1 MRKYIDIIDVQSH
14 FLPEKWIKAVSE
26 RSDYPLLEKL
36 DEDKVIIHGAAHDK
50 LPYHTR
56 KSAIDIN
63 AKLKEMDE
71 AGISLTLLSLSPPG
85 PECSYGNDS
94 DELAVIAND
103 GINEIARAFPDRFM
117 GIASLG
123 FYDMKKS
130 IHELSRCFD
139 EMNFAG
145 LQMFPY
151 VRGKGIDG
159 EEFYPVYEILEKRK
173 KPLILHPG
181 SPVNKDYSSYNIG
194 ALMGYWFDDAICV
207 IKLILSG
214 MLDKFPNL
222 KILCPHVWSLL
233 PYLIERIDIQTSR
246 FPEFFSSNLSKTP
259 GEYLSKIYTDCN
271 NFSPENI
278 LFSINKMDG
287 IGRMMF
293 GSDSPYVN
301 ASFMKDTLIKTGLP
315 ENDLNKIL
323 FENASDFFNI
333 SL

>member
-1 MRKYIDIIDVQSH
+1 MGKYIDIIDVQSH
-14 FLPEKWIKAVSE
+14 FLPEKWIQAVSE
-26 RSDYPLLEKL
+26 RNEYPLVEKL
-36 DEDKVIIHGAAHDK
+36 DAERIIMHGAAHDK
-50 LPYHTR
+50 LPYHTKR
-56 KSAIDIN
+56 SAVDIK
-63 AKLKEMDE
+63 AKLWEMDE

-103 GINEIARAFPDRFM
+103 GIAEIVTAFPDRFS

-123 FYDMKKS
+123 LCDMEKS

-139 EMNFAG
+139 ELNFAG

-151 VRGKGIDG
+151 VRGKGIEG
-159 EEFYPVYEILEKRK
+159 EEFYPVYEMLEKRK

-181 SPVNKDYSSYNIG
+181 SPVNQDYSNYNTG
-194 ALMGYWFDDAICV
+194 ALMGYWFDDAICI

-214 MLDKFPNL
+214 MLDKFPDL

-233 PYLIERIDIQTSR
+233 PYLVERIDIQTSR
-246 FPEFFSSNLSKTP
+246 FPEFFSSKMDKTP
-259 GEYLSKIYTDCN
+259 GEYLEKIYTDCN

-278 LFSINKMDG
+278 SFSLNKMNG

-293 GSDSPYVN
+293 GSDSPFVN
-301 ASFMKDTLIKTGLP
+301 ASFMVETLMKTGLT
-315 ENDLNKIL
+315 EKDLTKIL
-323 FENASDFFNI
+323 FENAVKFFNI
-333 SL
+333 KL

>member
-1 MRKYIDIIDVQSH
+1 MGKYIDIIDVQSH

-26 RSDYPLLEKL
+26 RRDYPLLEKL
-36 DEDKVIIHGAAHDK
+36 DENKITIHGSAHDK
-50 LPYHTR
+50 LPYHAK

-71 AGISLTLLSLSPPG
+71 AGISLTLLSLSP
-85 PECSYGNDS
+85 

-159 EEFYPVYEILEKRK
+159 EEFYPVYEILEKRN

-214 MLDKFPNL
+214 MLDKFPDL